1 MSSHLVVAI
10 TTRSRSCRKRPS
22 FPVAGWDG
30 DMASSKIT
38 PNKCDYCFICGK
50 IESENEVSCYGVPPG
65 KLAEWQKLILK
76 SVLTQRSRL
85 CEKHFDKAINKGNQ
99 TATEFVPAV
108 KPRLLSRNVVPTQHL
123 GGNNT
128 SLYYN
133 YCNQW

>member
-1 MSSHLVVAI
+1 VIIALFVGKSKVK
-10 TTRSRSCRKRPS
+10 TK
-22 FPVAGWDG
+22 FPVMEYLLA
-30 DMASSKIT
+30 
-38 PNKCDYCFICGK
+38 
-50 IESENEVSCYGVPPG
+50 